1 MPIEKNISLR
11 PFNSFHIEANSSTF
25 VPIKSIEDLQD
36 VFFTHTKEPVLILGG
51 GSNILLVSKE
61 IERVLKIDIRGIEE
75 VKEETSHIY
84 VNAGAGENWNDFV
97 QYTLSRDWGGLENLS
112 LIPGNV
118 GAAPIQNIGAYGVE
132 LKDVFFEL
140 EAYDQEDK
148 KVYAFGVNDCKFG
161 YRDSIF
167 KSERKGRYIILNVTF
182 RLNKTPVLKTSYGA
196 IREELK
202 KMNVKSPTIR
212 DISNAVIAIRRSKL
226 PDPKDIGNAGSFFK
240 NPIVDQEQFLSLSK
254 KYTDL
259 PAYPHE
265 DQLVKLAA
273 GWLIEQS
280 GWKGYRKGDA
290 GVHENQALVL
300 VNYGKASG
308 SEILELSEKITISV
322 LKKFG
327 VKLEREVNILIVRLF
342 FKKKKNNTKN
352 CRCLTD
358 PKDKLY
364 QFLCNV
370 RNLYWLNLA

>member
-1 MPIEKNISLR
+1 MAIEKNISLR

-327 VKLEREVNILIVRLF
+327 VKLEREVNIV
-342 FKKKKNNTKN
+342 
-352 CRCLTD
+352 
-358 PKDKLY
+358 
-364 QFLCNV
+364 
-370 RNLYWLNLA
+370 

>member
-11 PFNSFHIEANSSTF
+11 PFNSFHLEANSSTF
-25 VPIKSIEDLQD
+25 ISVKSVEELQD
-36 VFFTHTKEPVLILGG
+36 IFYTQTKEPVLILGG
-51 GSNILLVSKE
+51 GSNILLVNKE
-61 IERVLKIDIRGIEE
+61 IERVLKIDIGGIEE

-84 VNAGAGENWNDFV
+84 VQAGAGENWSDFV
-97 QYTLSRDWGGLENLS
+97 QYTLSRNWGGLENLS
-112 LIPGNV
+112 LIPGQV

-140 EAYDQEDK
+140 EAYDREEK

-182 RLNKTPVLKTSYGA
+182 RLNKSPVLKTSYGA

-202 KMNVKSPTIR
+202 KMNVKSPTIQ

-226 PDPKDIGNAGSFFK
+226 PDPAIIGNAGSFFK
-240 NPIVDQEQFLSLSK
+240 NPIVDQEQFLTLSK
-254 KYTDL
+254 KYADM

-265 DQLVKLAA
+265 DQFVKLAA
-273 GWLIEQS
+273 GWLIEQC

-300 VNYGKASG
+300 VNYGNASG
-308 SEILELSEKITISV
+308 QEILNLSERIQKSV
-322 LKKFG
+322 HEKFG
-327 VKLEREVNILIVRLF
+327 VLLEREVNIF
-342 FKKKKNNTKN
+342 
-352 CRCLTD
+352 
-358 PKDKLY
+358 
-364 QFLCNV
+364 
-370 RNLYWLNLA
+370 